1 MTHTR
6 ILLILLLAGCLS
18 GCQQRS
24 RLTPW
29 GTVIGDT
36 AEQVQHFSMDEMLM
50 QGEMILLTLSGPDT
64 YYDYHGRGMGLQFQL
79 CQQFANQ
86 LGVSLRVDL
95 CKDTTELFTRLRRG
109 EGDIGIVRGAA
120 ANDTTKTE
128 AARKA
133 DTGRQHDKLT
143 RVAVGGTAWY
153 VYTDNTELATA
164 LDDWYDDSCLALA
177 EEAERYG
184 RLPQPRSYSFEA
196 PLLNERKGMISRYD
210 HLFQRYASTVGVDW
224 RLLAALS
231 YQESRFDPMAQS
243 WAGAKGLMQLM
254 PATARK
260 LGISDYEI
268 FDPATNIS
276 GGARTLRSLL
286 TLFMD
291 IPPGDE
297 RLRFALAAYN
307 GGSGHIRDAMKLAH
321 KHGDNHRRWD
331 VVAQYVLKLSLPEY
345 FNDPVVSYGYMRGNE
360 TYDYVNLVMQR
371 YNIYRNKGLVNP
383 SAQAQGQQSPSA
395 PSYDDNRTPRRATGT
410 HRFQL

>member
-254 PATARK
+254 PRTAK
-260 LGISDYEI
+260 AMGVPEGMEQNPEESVK
-268 FDPATNIS
+268 
-276 GGARTLRSLL
+276 GAVKYIGLTAGSFRS
-286 TLFMD
+286 
-291 IPPGDE
+291 IPEPE
-297 RLRFALAAYN
+297 RIKFILAAYN
-307 GGSGHIRDAMKLAH
+307 SGTGHIIDAMALAEKYGANKFVWDENVEKYILLKSNEEYYTDPVC
-321 KHGDNHRRWD
+321 KHG
-331 VVAQYVLKLSLPEY
+331 Y
-345 FNDPVVSYGYMRGNE
+345 FRGIE
-360 TYDYVNLVMQR
+360 TYNFVRDIMQR
-371 YNIYRNKGLVNP
+371 YYRYTEVIKE
-383 SAQAQGQQSPSA
+383 
-395 PSYDDNRTPRRATGT
+395 
-410 HRFQL
+410 